1 MIAFKA
7 SIMLKRSRYRLKSG
21 SINLSNEAKESITDQ
36 IRFYENI
43 PLPFQSLNTNGEIL
57 HVNTKWLTTLG
68 YERSE
73 VIGQPFENFLSENDR
88 KQFIENFPLLKSR
101 GSVSDIKFS
110 IRKKSGDFLMVSFDG
125 SAGYDG
131 NGEFL
136 QTYCIFKDITWHV
149 QAKKELNT
157 AKEKAEENAR
167 HFRQEKL
174 RFEVMFNSLT
184 EGVVITDRERIIQHA
199 NEGMFTTF
207 GYKPEE
213 LIGKKTEL
221 LYADNLEFVALGEK
235 ISNSNENVSDKNLVS
250 HFKKKKGTIFPC
262 EVFGSKLYDEKGE
275 WIGNLGVM
283 RDISERVKFLNE
295 VEIAKDKAEKKEE
308 LIKNQKL
315 LVELSNERLESLLRI
330 SQYQTNSIQELL
342 DYALGE
348 AIKLTHS
355 KIGYIY
361 FYNEKTR
368 QFSLN
373 TWSKEVMQEC
383 KVMNPQTVYDLDKTG
398 CWGEAVR
405 QRKPILIN
413 DFEAFNPH
421 TKGTPKGHVKL
432 TKFLTIPV
440 IFDNKIV
447 AVAGMANKETD
458 YDNSDIRQLTL
469 LMDNVWK
476 ISERLVLIDNLKEA
490 KQRAEESDKLKT
502 SFLHNLSHEIRTPM
516 NAITGFSQ
524 MLNKTGLSKEKI
536 DSFISIIQSNSNQLL
551 AIVNDI
557 LTISSLETKQE
568 KTVKETVDINLVMM
582 DLLNEFRPKAA
593 QKKISILA
601 SAPPL
606 LAEMKILT
614 DKAKLTQVI
623 QKLIENAIKFTSE
636 GTVEIGYNLVDET
649 TEAKLEFF
657 VKDTGTG
664 ISKSLHNKIF
674 DRFCQAEEGLS
685 RTYGGTGLGLSISR
699 GFVELLGGKIWVKSE
714 PGKGSVFYFTI
725 PYLPAN
731 ERTDIQPKKLKNH
744 ISTVLVAED
753 ETYNYLYI
761 EECLTNLGFHTI
773 HAKDGSEAVEKCC
786 DNESIDLILMDIK
799 MPDMDGATAAR
810 IIKKTH
816 PHIPIIAQSAYAL
829 DHEVEQYR
837 QIFDDYLVKPI
848 REEKLRQTV
857 MSYVQIQYAKKQT

>member
-1 MIAFKA
+1 
-7 SIMLKRSRYRLKSG
+7 MLKKVNYT
-21 SINLSNEAKESITDQ
+21 IAESFHKI
-36 IRFYENI
+36 ENNAAENPMGHMIHCEDI
-43 PLPFQSLNTNGEIL
+43 PLPFQSLDKDGNIIY
-57 HVNTKWLTTLG
+57 VNSCWLNILG
-68 YERSE
+68 YEKQE
-73 VIGQPFENFLSENDR
+73 VIGEWFGSFLHSDDTEIFNEIFSEFSKSGLVTN
-88 KQFIENFPLLKSR
+88 IEIR
-101 GSVSDIKFS
+101 
-110 IRKKSGDFLMVSFDG
+110 IRKKNQEYLCLGFEGKVS
-125 SAGYDG
+125 Y
-131 NGEFL
+131 NTKGEFV
-136 QTYCIFKDITWHV
+136 QSNCIFKNMTQHKNAESDLKAAI
-149 QAKKELNT
+149 
-157 AKEKAEENAR
+157 EKAEENAR
-167 HFRQEKL
+167 HLLQEKL
-174 RFEVMFNSLT
+174 RFEVMFNTLK
-184 EGVVITDRERIIQHA
+184 EGVIITDKERIIQHA

-207 GYKPEE
+207 GYKPVE
-213 LIGKKTEL
+213 LVGRKTEL
-221 LYADNLEFVALGEK
+221 LYADKVEFEEIGKK
-235 ISNSNENVSDKNLVS
+235 ISNSNENVSDKNLVR

-262 EVFGSKLYDEKGE
+262 EVFGSKLYDDKGE

-295 VEIAKDKAEKKEE
+295 VETAKDKAKKKEE

-342 DYALGE
+342 DYALSE

-361 FYNEKTR
+361 FYNEKTM

-413 DFEAFNPH
+413 DFEALNPH
-421 TKGTPKGHVKL
+421 AKGTTPKGHVKL

-447 AVAGMANKETD
+447 AVAGVANKETD

-476 ISERLVLIDNLKEA
+476 ISERIILIENLKEA

-524 MLNKTGLSKEKI
+524 MLNKEGLSKEKI
-536 DSFISIIQSNSNQLL
+536 DSFISIIQSSSNQLL
-551 AIVNDI
+551 AIVNDV

-568 KTVKETVDINLVMM
+568 KAVKETADINLILM
-582 DLLNEFRPKAA
+582 DLLGEFRPKAA
-593 QKKISILA
+593 QKSISIHT
-601 SAPPL
+601 SAPPFL
-606 LAEMKILT
+606 VEMKIQT
-614 DKAKLTQVI
+614 DKAKLTQII
-623 QKLIENAIKFTSE
+623 QNLIENAIKFTPK
-636 GTVEIGYNLVDET
+636 GTIEIGYKLVDET
-649 TEAKLEFF
+649 PAAKLKFF
-657 VKDTGTG
+657 VKDTGMG
-664 ISKSLHNKIF
+664 INKSMHKKIF

-699 GFVELLGGKIWVKSE
+699 GFVELLGGEIWVKSE
-714 PGKGSVFYFTI
+714 PGEGSVFYFTV
-725 PYLPAN
+725 PYVPVN
-731 ERTDIQPKKLKNH
+731 EKSVKLQEKLKSH
-744 ISTVLVAED
+744 VSTVLVAED

-761 EECLTNLGFHTI
+761 QECLSNLGFHTI
-773 HAKDGSEAVEKCC
+773 HAKNGSEAVEKCRK
-786 DNESIDLILMDIK
+786 NKSIDLILMDIK
-799 MPDMDGATAAR
+799 MPEMDGATAAT

-816 PHIPIIAQSAYAL
+816 PNIPIIAQSAYAL
-829 DHEVEQYR
+829 EHEVEHYR
-837 QIFDDYLVKPI
+837 HIFDDYLVKPI

-857 MSYVQIQYAKKQT
+857 MSYVQIQYAKKK